1 MTAFHRIS
9 RFFLLT
15 AFVTL
20 AVGFFNVAYAAY
32 QTVELGSTITIG
44 EFLYEDDYTASTVDC
59 TISIYDPAGTLKVDT
74 VTMSENANGWHYYS
88 YAVGGAETALG
99 TEVNRQ
105 PFQSQSSSGTA
116 WTYVAEWDI
125 EDEFSATITE
135 AGVFNADSGLGGT
148 MLCSASFDPIVKG
161 VNDSLRITWTI
172 TIA

>member
-1 MTAFHRIS
+1 MEETLKISGKVHIEVFDSNGIKKTELRTPNTVTAAGKQHIAN
-9 RFFLLT
+9 RFGNAT
-15 AFVTL
+15 EDPMSNM
-20 AVGFFNVAYAAY
+20 AVG
-32 QTVELGSTITIG
+32 T
-44 EFLYEDDYTASTVDC
+44 
-59 TISIYDPAGTLKVDT
+59 GTPGT
-74 VTMSENANGWHYYS
+74 
-88 YAVGGAETALG
+88 TALG

-148 MLCSASFDPIVKG
+148 MLCSASFTPIVKG